1 MKMFAQ
7 IIIDDFSIP
16 LGIVEPN
23 LDHLVINGQT
33 VISNGGI
40 HGEMRELLNLQDAE
54 ADNVVQLPDPSEVN

>member
-7 IIIDDFSIP
+7 IIIDDVSIP
-16 LGIVEPN
+16 IGVVEPN

-40 HGEMRELLNLQDAE
+40 HAEMRQLFNLQDAE
-54 ADNVVQLPDPSEVN
+54 ADNVVQLPNPNEVN

>member
-7 IIIDDFSIP
+7 IIIDDVSIP
-16 LGIVEPN
+16 LCIGEPK

-54 ADNVVQLPDPSEVN
+54 ADNVVQLPNPNEVN

>member
-7 IIIDDFSIP
+7 IIFDDVSIP
-16 LGIVEPN
+16 LGIVEKN

-40 HGEMRELLNLQDAE
+40 HAEMRQLFNLQDVE
-54 ADNVVQLPDPSEVN
+54 ADNVVQLPNPNEVN

>member
-7 IIIDDFSIP
+7 IIFDDVSIP
-16 LGIVEPN
+16 LGIVEKN

-40 HGEMRELLNLQDAE
+40 HAEMRQLFNLQDAE
-54 ADNVVQLPDPSEVN
+54 ADNVVQLPNPNEVN

>member
-7 IIIDDFSIP
+7 IIFDDVSIP

-40 HGEMRELLNLQDAE
+40 HAEMRQLFNLQDVE
-54 ADNVVQLPDPSEVN
+54 ADNVVQLPNPNEVN

>member
-7 IIIDDFSIP
+7 IIFDDVSIP
-16 LGIVEPN
+16 LGIVEKN

-40 HGEMRELLNLQDAE
+40 HAEMRQLFNLQDAE

>member
-7 IIIDDFSIP
+7 IIIDDVSIA

-33 VISNGGI
+33 VISHGGI

-54 ADNVVQLPDPSEVN
+54 GDNVVQLPNPNEIN

>member
-7 IIIDDFSIP
+7 IIIDDVLIP
-16 LGIVEPN
+16 LGIVEKN

-40 HGEMRELLNLQDAE
+40 HAEMRALFNLQDAE
-54 ADNVVQLPDPSEVN
+54 ADNVVQLPNPNEVN

>member
-7 IIIDDFSIP
+7 IIIDDVSIP
-16 LGIVEPN
+16 IGIVEPN

-40 HGEMRELLNLQDAE
+40 HAEMRQRFNLQDAE
-54 ADNVVQLPDPSEVN
+54 ADNVVQLPNPNEVN